1 VLNVQLRLFDLDKG
15 NIENRFSIR
24 VGLVMD
30 TQRVG
35 VNELAYKDH
44 GEGETVILLH
54 GFCGSSD
61 YWERVMPLLDHYRV
75 ITVDLRGHGESGI
88 PEGGYTI
95 DDMALDINYF
105 MDQKQLKD
113 VYMFGHSLG
122 GYVTLSL
129 AERFPEKLKGFG
141 LIHSTPLPDDEK
153 GKDKRT
159 ESIKQVDSQG
169 MKTFIDN
176 LVPSLFN
183 QERLKEYEEEIE
195 KAKQIGYNTSP
206 AGAKETLKAMRSRG
220 DLSKIVQDSRL
231 PILLVAGAKDSI
243 VPQEKTFTADGN
255 HIKKVV
261 LENSGH
267 MGVYEE
273 PEKLSLE
280 IKKFI
285 LDNE

>member
-1 VLNVQLRLFDLDKG
+1 
-15 NIENRFSIR
+15 
-24 VGLVMD
+24 MD

-35 VNELAYKDH
+35 INELAFKDH
-44 GEGETVILLH
+44 GEGQTVILLH

-61 YWERVMPLLDHYRV
+61 YWEKVMPLLDQFRV
-75 ITVDLRGHGESGI
+75 IAVDLRGHGASGI
-88 PEGGYTI
+88 PDGGYSI
-95 DDMALDINYF
+95 EDMAKDINYF

-122 GYVTLSL
+122 GYVTLSF
-129 AERFPEKLKGFG
+129 AENFPEKLKGFG

-159 ESIKQVDSQG
+159 ESIKKIDSEG
-169 MKTFIDN
+169 MESFIDT
-176 LVPSLFN
+176 LVPNLFN
-183 QERLKEYEEEIE
+183 QQRLDELEDDIN
-195 KAKQIGYNTSP
+195 KAKEIGYNTSP

-220 DLSKIVQDSRL
+220 DLRTVVQNSRL
-231 PILLVAGAKDSI
+231 PILLVAGAEDSV
-243 VPQEKTFTADGN
+243 VPQGKTFTDEGD

-261 LENSGH
+261 LENSAH
-267 MGVYEE
+267 MGLYEE

-285 LDNE
+285 TDG